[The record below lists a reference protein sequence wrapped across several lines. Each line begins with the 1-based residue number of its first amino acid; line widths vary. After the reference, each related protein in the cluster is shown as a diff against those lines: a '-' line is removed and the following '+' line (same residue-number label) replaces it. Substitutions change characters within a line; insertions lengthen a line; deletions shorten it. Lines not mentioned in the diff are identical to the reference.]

1 MLESRAL
8 QNGAVAQL
16 GERRVRNAKVEGSI
30 PFRSTTQVTHE
41 GQGMKNILRLLAG
54 AALLLTATA
63 SFAAAPLLK
72 VTKSV
77 TIDAP
82 VDQVWAKC
90 GDFDALDRWHPAV
103 AKDTLSKGR
112 NNVPGAVRHLDIKG
126 GGYVNEEL
134 THYSSKGHSY
144 SYKILDSVLPVSDY
158 HSRLRVSA
166 GADGKSVVTWTGT
179 FKRKDTGPNPADNAN
194 DKAATDA
201 ISGVYQSGL
210 DNLKQSLETK

>member
-1 MLESRAL
+1 M
-8 QNGAVAQL
+8 
-16 GERRVRNAKVEGSI
+16 
-30 PFRSTTQVTHE
+30 P
-41 GQGMKNILRLLAG
+41 MKNILRLLA
-54 AALLLTATA
+54 ATALLLTATV

-72 VTKSV
+72 VTRTV

-82 VDQVWAKC
+82 ADQVWAKC

-103 AKDTLSKGR
+103 AKDTLTKGK

-134 THYSSKGHSY
+134 LHYSAKDHYY
-144 SYKILDSVLPVSDY
+144 SYRILDSVLPVSDY
-158 HSRLRVSA
+158 HSTLRVKA
-166 GADGKSVVTWTGT
+166 IGADKSVVTWTGT
-179 FKRKDTGPNPADNAN
+179 FKRKDLSATPADNAN

-210 DNLKQSLETK
+210 DNLKQSLEAK

>member
-1 MLESRAL
+1 M
-8 QNGAVAQL
+8 
-16 GERRVRNAKVEGSI
+16 
-30 PFRSTTQVTHE
+30 P
-41 GQGMKNILRLLAG
+41 MKNILRLLA
-54 AALLLTATA
+54 ATA

-72 VTKSV
+72 VTRTV

-82 VDQVWAKC
+82 ADQVWAKC

-103 AKDTLSKGR
+103 AKDTLTKGK

-134 THYSSKGHSY
+134 LHYSAKDHYY
-144 SYKILDSVLPVSDY
+144 SYRILDSVLPVSDY
-158 HSRLRVSA
+158 HSTLRVKA
-166 GADGKSVVTWTGT
+166 IGADKSVVTWTGT
-179 FKRKDTGPNPADNAN
+179 FKRKDLSATPADNAN

-210 DNLKQSLETK
+210 DNLKQSLEAK

>member
-30 PFRSTTQVTHE
+30 PFRSTTHGVR
-41 GQGMKNILRLLAG
+41 MKNILRLLG
-54 AALLLTATA
+54 GVALLLTATA

-72 VTKSV
+72 VTRSV
-77 TIDAP
+77 TIEAP
-82 VDQVWAKC
+82 ATQVWAKC

-103 AKDTLSKGR
+103 AKDTLTKGE

-126 GGYVNEEL
+126 GGYVDEEL
-134 THYSSKGHSY
+134 LHYSGKGHYY
-144 SYKILDSVLPVSDY
+144 SYRILDSGLPVSDY
-158 HSRLRVSA
+158 HSTLSVKAA
-166 GADGKSVVTWTGT
+166 GPGNKSVVTWTGT

-201 ISGVYQSGL
+201 ISGVYESGL
-210 DNLKQSLETK
+210 DNLKKTLEAR